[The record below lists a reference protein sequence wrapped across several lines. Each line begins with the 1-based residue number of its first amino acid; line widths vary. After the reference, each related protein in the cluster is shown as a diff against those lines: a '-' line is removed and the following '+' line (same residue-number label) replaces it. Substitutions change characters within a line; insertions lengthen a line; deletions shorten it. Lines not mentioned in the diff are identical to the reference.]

1 MLIFCAERLYFVRR
15 EFCFPASHRE
25 YSVKMNDMA
34 IWTTDDYVFIESFS
48 SEREL
53 DDLDKN

>member
-1 MLIFCAERLYFVRR
+1 
-15 EFCFPASHRE
+15 
-25 YSVKMNDMA
+25 VKMNDMA